1 MYGGRRG
8 GEPNGVTRLE
18 RVLFSNVAYLVD
30 IRLDEFQTVSFDRPT
45 PLLELILDAAGGR
58 PNPLQ
63 LEVEAGGGVVDDI
76 VM

>member
-1 MYGGRRG
+1 MYGGRRD

-30 IRLDEFQTVSFDRPT
+30 VRLDEFQTVSFDRPI
-45 PLLELILDAAGGR
+45 PLFELILDAAGGR
-58 PNPLQ
+58 SNPLQ